1 MAIASFPNIW
11 VMSLMW
17 IERHTTDMELPV
29 FGCLTVA
36 FQSKNKGNSWAAA
49 AGGADLPLNCSMR
62 SICTYFQCE
71 GVIINSIQDDACHAG
86 FGRFQFRPLGL
97 LSGSSILPCS

>member
-1 MAIASFPNIW
+1 
-11 VMSLMW
+11 
-17 IERHTTDMELPV
+17 
-29 FGCLTVA
+29 
-36 FQSKNKGNSWAAA
+36 
-49 AGGADLPLNCSMR
+49 MR